1 MRNGKVRCGQCR
13 AVFDA
18 LESLLDDSESG
29 ATLPPK
35 VAQGDPQAVRS
46 IAASLRQAS
55 VPASDATDDGTSLG
69 QSAATPPVASA
80 ASGDAATVDAGPAAG
95 GDGAH
100 APTEAQGVAAGGRWL
115 AEKPAKTSLLG
126 RRSDRL
132 LAAAGVLLVLL
143 LVAQSIFFWRGAIA
157 VAFPGL
163 RPALATLSEAL
174 GSELPLPRDAQL
186 IGIEASDLQTDPG
199 RGKLLILQAT
209 LRNRAAHEQAYPAL
223 ELSLT
228 DTNDRVVVRR
238 VLLPDEYLSP
248 SAREEK
254 SFAANASLDL
264 RLWLEAKEI
273 DAAGY
278 RLYVF
283 YP

>member
-18 LESLLDDSESG
+18 LESLLDDDESG

-55 VPASDATDDGTSLG
+55 PPASDATADGTSLDP
-69 QSAATPPVASA
+69 SAATPPVASA
-80 ASGDAATVDAGPAAG
+80 ASGDAATDDAGPAAG
-95 GDGAH
+95 EA
-100 APTEAQGVAAGGRWL
+100 AREPTAAQGAAAQGRWL
-115 AEKPAKTSLLG
+115 AAEPAKASPPG

-132 LAAAGVLLVLL
+132 FAAAGVLLALL
-143 LVAQSIFFWRGAIA
+143 LVAQAIFFWRGAIA
-157 VAFPGL
+157 VALPGL
-163 RPALATLSEAL
+163 RPALVMLSEAL

-209 LRNRAAHEQAYPAL
+209 LRNRAAHVQAYPAL
-223 ELSLT
+223 ELALT

-238 VLLPDEYLSP
+238 VLLPDEYLP
-248 SAREEK
+248 PGAREEK